1 MSHPTWGC
9 GSWEGSWE
17 GRGRGSLSVL
27 TPSSYGINV
36 MAIKRGED
44 IDISPKAEDRL
55 SEDDIIVAIGSADDL
70 SNLEDILIRKK

>member
-1 MSHPTWGC
+1 
-9 GSWEGSWE
+9 
-17 GRGRGSLSVL
+17 
-27 TPSSYGINV
+27 

-44 IDISPKAEDRL
+44 IDISPKAEDIL